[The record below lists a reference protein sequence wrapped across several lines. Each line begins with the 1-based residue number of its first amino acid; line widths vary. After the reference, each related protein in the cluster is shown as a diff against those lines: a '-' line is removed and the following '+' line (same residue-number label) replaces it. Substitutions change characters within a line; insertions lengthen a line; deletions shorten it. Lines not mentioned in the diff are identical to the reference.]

1 MISLLQDKSFT
12 CSLFAPG
19 QDLAELK
26 EPSAGLEWMKAHFP
40 DAVPLIGESAVL
52 DAFRNNPKSPLI
64 AIKANPYHYK
74 DRVVILGDAA
84 HSMVPFF
91 GQGLN
96 CGLEDV
102 RVLDIILR
110 EEGVQAA
117 RPIACAEDAKTN
129 GEDFGV
135 VDSKLARALRRYT
148 ERRYDDLLAISDLSL
163 ANLVE
168 MQHSVA
174 TPAYLLHRALDNVL
188 AHLTRG
194 WQAAPSTA
202 VQQLSEVPFP
212 SSSPAG
218 WLPLYS
224 MVTFRPDIS
233 YSTLKRKAERQEQV
247 VRWVGGIGTTAALLG
262 IIGFAGLK
270 LVAKR

>member
-1 MISLLQDKSFT
+1 
-12 CSLFAPG
+12 LFAPG
-19 QDLAELK
+19 QDLADLK
-26 EPSAGLEWMKAHFP
+26 EHATALGWMNEHFP

-52 DAFRNNPKSPLI
+52 DAFRNNPRSPLI

-110 EEGVQAA
+110 EERVEAV
-117 RPIACAEDAKTN
+117 RTSSSSDPDPENAKATN
-129 GEDFGV
+129 SEELGV
-135 VDSKLARALRRYT
+135 VDAKLARALRRYT
-148 ERRYDDLLAISDLSL
+148 ESRHDDLLAISDLSL

-174 TPAYLLHRALDNVL
+174 TPVYLFRRALNNVL
-188 AHLTRG
+188 AHLTRR
-194 WQAAPSTA
+194 WQAAPSAA
-202 VQQLSEVPFP
+202 VEQLSEVPFP
-212 SSSPAG
+212 SPSPAG

-233 YSTLKRKAERQEQV
+233 YSTLKRKADRQERV
-247 VRWVGGIGTTAALLG
+247 VRLVGGIGTAAVFLG
-262 IIGFAGLK
+262 IIGIAGLK
-270 LVAKR
+270 SVAKR